1 MSEFNRMTIV
11 AAAEVIADFNSHSDM
26 EVLEVQWGIT
36 GQCNGSSK
44 AARVASLANIAI
56 QEQI

>member
-11 AAAEVIADFNSHSDM
+11 AAADVIGDFNSHSDM

-44 AARVASLANIAI
+44 AARVASLGNIAI
-56 QEQI
+56 QE